1 MSSSYFLLRDAH
13 FLSISLRFFGKLHY
27 LDFGR
32 LDDFCEKPGR
42 FHQKTGHFF
51 VKSGRKYEKHG
62 QHFVKHGLKKP
73 GLVKAGLHSGRTM

>member
-1 MSSSYFLLRDAH
+1 M
-13 FLSISLRFFGKLHY
+13 
-27 LDFGR
+27 
-32 LDDFCEKPGR
+32 DDFCEKPGR

-73 GLVKAGLHSGRTM
+73 GLVNAGLHSGRTM

>member
-1 MSSSYFLLRDAH
+1 MKLENHNLISFYCFL
-13 FLSISLRFFGKLHY
+13 FGKLYY

-73 GLVKAGLHSGRTM
+73 GLVNAGLHSGRTM